1 MQSTEQMDIVMIIVV
16 STCIGKSEIL
26 GNMLEDFIFFSIA
39 SAKNIYWFQL
49 EENHSEKEND
59 AE

>member
-1 MQSTEQMDIVMIIVV
+1 MDIVMIIVV

-26 GNMLEDFIFFSIA
+26 GNMLEDFIFFSIS
-39 SAKNIYWFQL
+39 SAKNVYWLQL

>member
-1 MQSTEQMDIVMIIVV
+1 MIIVV

-39 SAKNIYWFQL
+39 SAKNIY
-49 EENHSEKEND
+49 
-59 AE
+59 